1 MSDNIFICKICG
13 KTFNTIFSFSSHIK
27 NYHKPLTAK
36 DYYDKYLKKENEG
49 ICPVCGKKKK
59 LEIYFIISKK
69 HTVNII

>member
-36 DYYDKYLKKENEG
+36 DYYDKYLKKR
-49 ICPVCGKKKK
+49 K
-59 LEIYFIISKK
+59 
-69 HTVNII
+69 